1 MQKNQKMPRRVILA
15 TLAVFLMSGSG
26 SALLTAQDA
35 EPHGGFS
42 KSVSGK
48 WNCGDFGTMVLKDSS
63 GNVTGTYTY
72 NNGVVQGKVQG
83 NVFSGTWQEKATGD
97 SGAFQFAVSIERMTT
112 KPTNLR
118 GKWNYTGES
127 TWQSTPWECQK

>member
-1 MQKNQKMPRRVILA
+1 MQKNKKMLRRLVLA
-15 TLAVFLMSGSG
+15 TLAAFLISGSG
-26 SALLTAQDA
+26 SALLLAQEA
-35 EPHGGFS
+35 QPYGGFS

-63 GNVTGTYTY
+63 GKVTGTYTY
-72 NNGVVQGKVQG
+72 NNGSVQGKVQDS
-83 NVFSGTWQEKATGD
+83 VFSGTWHEKASGD
-97 SGAFQFAVSIERMTT
+97 SGAFRFEVSIERMTT